1 MEKDLLDEAD
11 EVPRDE
17 YEPETLLVER
27 PSRLA
32 TGVFAVVLGLL
43 AVWMFYIIRMTLDG
57 DGWFDLIVG
66 LVLRELTI
74 AVGLLASLLLLWA
87 ISAPDWVSRVY
98 TAAYRKLVW
107 ALALVGLLFGA
118 AILFLV
124 VGPVLV
130 FLGIL
135 R

>member
-1 MEKDLLDEAD
+1 
-11 EVPRDE
+11 
-17 YEPETLLVER
+17 
-27 PSRLA
+27 
-32 TGVFAVVLGLL
+32 
-43 AVWMFYIIRMTLDG
+43 MFYIIRMTLDG

-66 LVLRELTI
+66 VVLREFTI

-87 ISAPDWVSRVY
+87 IFAPDWLSRVY
-98 TAAYRKLVW
+98 MAAYRKLVL